1 VVLSATE
8 LQARTEL
15 GRFLIARR
23 AEAPTFLPP
32 GQVAAL
38 PQAVPAPE
46 LTGKFPTGL
55 APSAHAPDP
64 NAGPTDK
71 LPRADVVV
79 VTWTVDENDAL
90 AAVLTPGFSSRSW
103 SPYSRRY
110 ASHYARLIR
119 AGAPAKQAKRLGRWL
134 RTDVGGMSVVCFKS
148 ELHLNQDGIRDPNV
162 PGTASLPVK
171 DLFAQLIDE
180 VQPNVVITTG
190 TSGGVFADH
199 DLGDVVVT
207 RAAKFRLQSEFRNA
221 PFNGKTFRSQ
231 WDVPKTHFATATDLM
246 HSFADHLKEPPLL
259 PPTIRHSGKPF
270 QAPTFTPDIK
280 LDGTGDLPEF
290 HPILTT
296 DYFEYGT
303 SANNL
308 QQEGCAVEMGDAVLG
323 LVADELAAP
332 PKWVVVRNLS
342 DPQIN
347 GELDHDLQVDYA
359 VWYYEKFGFWT
370 SIMSALTTWA
380 IIAGL

>member
-162 PGTASLPVK
+162 PGTATLPVK
-171 DLFAQLIDE
+171 GLFAQLIDE

-190 TSGGVFADH
+190 TSGGVCSR
-199 DLGDVVVT
+199 T
-207 RAAKFRLQSEFRNA
+207 
-221 PFNGKTFRSQ
+221 
-231 WDVPKTHFATATDLM
+231 
-246 HSFADHLKEPPLL
+246 
-259 PPTIRHSGKPF
+259 
-270 QAPTFTPDIK
+270 
-280 LDGTGDLPEF
+280 
-290 HPILTT
+290 
-296 DYFEYGT
+296 
-303 SANNL
+303 
-308 QQEGCAVEMGDAVLG
+308 
-323 LVADELAAP
+323 
-332 PKWVVVRNLS
+332 
-342 DPQIN
+342 
-347 GELDHDLQVDYA
+347 
-359 VWYYEKFGFWT
+359 
-370 SIMSALTTWA
+370 TTWA
-380 IIAGL
+380 TSSSLAPPNSGSSRSFATRRSTGRRSAASGTCRRRTLRPPRT